1 MYIGFDKVDI
11 TPQRPCYMA
20 GYNRPGMNES
30 ILDSIQINSLCLS
43 IDNETFVLVVL
54 DSIMLDPVFCTRVK
68 AGITSRTG
76 VHPSH
81 ITVACIH
88 THSAP
93 AYFKLAFEDTHVE
106 PELTEDAERHMIESA
121 CRAHANMQPATC
133 TFEKMLVDGLYG
145 NRNVRGGV
153 EDKHCYLITFQG
165 EDGTP
170 LGAIFNVSAHPTI
183 LNGSS
188 TALSADLIGQVRLR
202 LEDALGCQVLCTNG
216 TCGDVSTRFYRKSS
230 GIDELNE
237 TADALFEQVMVKK
250 TPVELH
256 TWTPRCGS
264 VSRPTTYDARTDR
277 DWEEMTARIQE
288 DLASPEP
295 QAMSAFLMDRQQR
308 KLEMSPVSLEL
319 TSQFYSFGTLIVVTM
334 PGDVC
339 SELGRRI
346 KAAFPEHEVIII
358 GYANTYCNYLVP
370 NCDYGKYFE
379 TFNSRT
385 ARGEADAF
393 VQSVIDS
400 IESMIAE

>member
-1 MYIGFDKVDI
+1 MYVGFDKVDI

-30 ILDSIQINSLCLS
+30 VLDSIQINSLCLT
-43 IDNETFVLVVL
+43 IEGMTFILVVL
-54 DSIMLDPVFCTRVK
+54 DSIMLDPTFCDRVK
-68 AGITSRTG
+68 SEVSSRTN
-76 VHPSH
+76 VHPSN

-106 PELTEDAERHMIESA
+106 PELTDEAERRMVESA
-121 CRAHANMQPATC
+121 CRAHACMKPATC

-145 NRNVRGGV
+145 NRNVKGGV

-165 EDGTP
+165 EDGAP
-170 LGAIFNVSAHPTI
+170 IGAFFNVSAHPTI
-183 LNGSS
+183 LDGSS

-202 LEDALGCQVLCTNG
+202 LEEALGCQVLCTNG

-237 TADALFEQVMVKK
+237 TAESLFSQVVAKK
-250 TPVELH
+250 RRIVLH
-256 TWTPRCGS
+256 SAPPRSGS
-264 VSRPTTYDARTDR
+264 VSRPTTYDAHTDR
-277 DWEEMTARIQE
+277 DWAEMTARIQS
-288 DLASPEP
+288 DLDSPSP
-295 QAMSAFLMDRQQR
+295 QPMSAFLLDRQQR
-308 KLEMSPVSLEL
+308 KLDMSPVSLEL
-319 TSQFYSFGTLIVVTM
+319 ISQFYVFGSLIVVTM

-346 KAAFPEHEVIII
+346 KSAFPEHEVIVI

-370 NCDYGKYFE
+370 DCDYGKYFE

-393 VQSVIDS
+393 VQSVIGS
-400 IESMIAE
+400 IESMINE

>member
-30 ILDSIQINSLCLS
+30 VLDSIQINSLCLS
-43 IDNETFVLVVL
+43 FNKETFALVVL
-54 DSIMLDPVFCTRVK
+54 DSIMLEAEFCDRVK
-68 AGITSRTG
+68 AGVASRTG
-76 VHPSH
+76 IHPSNV
-81 ITVACIH
+81 TVACIH

-106 PELTEDAERHMIESA
+106 PELTAEAERQMIESV
-121 CRAHANMQPATC
+121 CRSHARMQPASC
-133 TFEKMLVDGLYG
+133 VFEKMLVDGLYG
-145 NRNVRGGV
+145 NRNVRGGA
-153 EDKHCYLITFQG
+153 EDKHCYLLTFNDESG
-165 EDGTP
+165 SP
-170 LGAIFNVSAHPTI
+170 IGALFNVSAHPTI

-188 TALSADLIGQVRLR
+188 TALSADLIGHVRLK
-202 LEDALGCQVLCTNG
+202 LEHALDCQVLCTNG

-237 TADALFEQVMVKK
+237 TADALFQQIMAKK
-250 TPVELH
+250 TPVTL
-256 TWTPRCGS
+256 RASQSFAGS
-264 VSRPTTYDARTDR
+264 VTRHTTYDAHTDR
-277 DWEEMTARIQE
+277 DWAEMTARIQQ
-288 DLASPEP
+288 DLDSPNP
-295 QAMSAFLMDRQQR
+295 QPMSAFLMDRQQR
-308 KLEMSPVSLEL
+308 KLEMSPVSLDL
-319 TSQFYSFGTLIVVTM
+319 ISQFYLFGNLIFVTM

-346 KAAFPEHEVIII
+346 KEAFPDHEVIII
-358 GYANTYCNYLVP
+358 AYANTYCNYLVP
-370 NCDYGKYFE
+370 DCDYGKYFE

-393 VQSVIDS
+393 VASVIDS

>member
-1 MYIGFDKVDI
+1 
-11 TPQRPCYMA
+11 MA

-202 LEDALGCQVLCTNG
+202 LEDALG
-216 TCGDVSTRFYRKSS
+216 
-230 GIDELNE
+230 
-237 TADALFEQVMVKK
+237 
-250 TPVELH
+250 
-256 TWTPRCGS
+256 
-264 VSRPTTYDARTDR
+264 
-277 DWEEMTARIQE
+277 
-288 DLASPEP
+288 
-295 QAMSAFLMDRQQR
+295 
-308 KLEMSPVSLEL
+308 
-319 TSQFYSFGTLIVVTM
+319 
-334 PGDVC
+334 
-339 SELGRRI
+339 
-346 KAAFPEHEVIII
+346 
-358 GYANTYCNYLVP
+358 
-370 NCDYGKYFE
+370 
-379 TFNSRT
+379 
-385 ARGEADAF
+385 
-393 VQSVIDS
+393 
-400 IESMIAE
+400 

>member
-1 MYIGFDKVDI
+1 MYIRFDKVDI

-30 ILDSIQINSLCLS
+30 VLDSIQINSLCLS

-54 DSIMLDPVFCTRVK
+54 DSIMLDPVFCNRVK

-76 VHPSH
+76 IHPSH

-106 PELTEDAERHMIESA
+106 PELTADAERRMIESA
-121 CRAHANMQPATC
+121 CRAHAHMQPATC

-153 EDKHCYLITFQG
+153 EDKHCYLIAFQG

-170 LGAIFNVSAHPTI
+170 LGAFFNVSAHPTI

-230 GIDELNE
+230 GIDELN
-237 TADALFEQVMVKK
+237 
-250 TPVELH
+250 
-256 TWTPRCGS
+256 
-264 VSRPTTYDARTDR
+264 
-277 DWEEMTARIQE
+277 
-288 DLASPEP
+288 
-295 QAMSAFLMDRQQR
+295 
-308 KLEMSPVSLEL
+308 
-319 TSQFYSFGTLIVVTM
+319 
-334 PGDVC
+334 
-339 SELGRRI
+339 
-346 KAAFPEHEVIII
+346 
-358 GYANTYCNYLVP
+358 
-370 NCDYGKYFE
+370 
-379 TFNSRT
+379 
-385 ARGEADAF
+385 
-393 VQSVIDS
+393 
-400 IESMIAE
+400 